1 MRKFYRSAGEQ
12 NISQNTMNKYDT
24 YNKYVIRKPL
34 FSYDILFNNGET
46 KNIEDVVGELIQDDS
61 FVTSIYWSSPDLYNT
76 IISYRKSTLKE
87 DKIPRL
93 IHTLKKYAIR
103 CSTRCT
109 PYGTMAG
116 VALQDLKKT
125 LEPESISRKARIDM
139 DFLAEI
145 KFHIETHENIRK
157 KLRYKVNNTLDKI
170 PGQYRYQEPIRTDG
184 EEKYQLSSLEMNE
197 YLERIAG
204 ISHFMK
210 YDEIKGLLSD
220 DFEDDEISD
229 FIDEL
234 IDIKFLV
241 SELQLT
247 LTSDNTENI
256 KNILQTL
263 LNEEV
268 YEAGIYLKILGK
280 IEQCIVVIETT
291 HLSHLPV
298 SEISEIK
305 SLANEIGID
314 KTHFFHV
321 DLKHSSESGFQ
332 PDEKMLRNINTS
344 ISILNTWGSGN
355 STQGDLDS
363 FKKHFN
369 TKYES
374 REVALTEVLDSEFG
388 IGFPAGSQIG
398 NFQGSSLIEGFAK
411 DINSNKKHSS
421 GSDSDF
427 LLDLIEKD
435 KTEIIRLENIDLQIN
450 ETSLKTQNFCVVGSP
465 ISDQFF
471 LQNIG
476 TTGANSI
483 MGRFALLDDKIKD
496 FCNEIHQKEQQ
507 NSPDVIFAEIIYI
520 PEKRTANI
528 TRRPQFS
535 EYEIPIFANSSDNDK
550 QILLKDILIS
560 VQGDEIILR
569 SEKLNKR
576 IIPRLSNAHNFYKS
590 ESAAYKFL
598 CSIQSQNQDNINL
611 NLNYSKIK
619 KRFIPRIVYRNIILH
634 RACWLMY
641 ENDINV
647 IKKSKKPLSA
657 LKDFF
662 QTWDVSRY
670 VALVQGDNELF
681 LDITN
686 DTYLLLLLD
695 ELKGNTLLQFS
706 EWLLPTEGKKNY
718 NQQIVLPLENKEAK
732 PQSNLSQKKVSSVQ
746 RSFAPGS
753 EWLYLKIYCNSN
765 FSDSLLSGLKPIL
778 DELITE
784 NYINKAFFIRYT
796 DPHYHIRLRV
806 HLNDLK
812 LYSEV
817 LQKLHENL
825 NPYFQE
831 ETIWNLQ
838 IDSYHRE
845 IERYDPEFMEAAE
858 EAFYHDSILVL
869 NLLNQENFIE
879 NENVRLFAA
888 VKNVNLW
895 LSLFGLSLQ
904 EKLDFCKSMENVF
917 LKEFSSELKSHIN
930 SKYRILKEELHEFCT
945 GNEFGEEFNERDR
958 YLQDITLCKDA
969 LSSYIHMSI
978 NRWFPSEQRALELM
992 TYSFTTKYYSRIL
1005 SQSK

>member
-1 MRKFYRSAGEQ
+1 MK
-12 NISQNTMNKYDT
+12 KYET
-24 YNKYVIRKPL
+24 YNKYLLRKPL
-34 FSYDILFNNGET
+34 FSYKILFNNNET
-46 KNIEDVVGELIQDDS
+46 RNIEEVVEELIQNDS
-61 FVTSIYWSSPDLYNT
+61 FVTSIYWSSPDLYDT
-76 IISYRKSTLKE
+76 IISYREKKLKE

-116 VALQDLKKT
+116 VALRDLKNT
-125 LEPESISRKARIDM
+125 QEQEPEAISRKARIDM
-139 DFLAEI
+139 DFLSEI
-145 KFHIETHENIRK
+145 KFHIENHENIRR

-170 PGQYRYQEPIRTDG
+170 PGQYRYQEPIRIDD
-184 EEKYQLSSLEMNE
+184 EEKYQLSSLEINE
-197 YLERIAG
+197 YLERI
-204 ISHFMK
+204 SEVFHFMK
-210 YDEIKGLLSD
+210 YDDIKSLLSD

-256 KNILQTL
+256 KNILREL

-268 YEAGIYLKILGK
+268 SEAGIYLKILDK
-280 IEQCIVVIETT
+280 IEQCISVIEETD
-291 HLSHLPV
+291 LSHLPI

-305 SLANEIGID
+305 NLAHEIGID

-321 DLKHSSESGFQ
+321 DLKHSSESSFEA
-332 PDEKMLRNINTS
+332 DEKMLRNINTS
-344 ISILNTWGSGN
+344 ISILNTLGSGN
-355 STQGDLDS
+355 STQSDLDV

-374 REVALTEVLDSEFG
+374 REISLTEVLDSEFG

-411 DINSNKKHSS
+411 DKNSTKKQAGSS
-421 GSDSDF
+421 DLDF

-435 KTEIIRLENIDLQIN
+435 KNEVINLEKINLKID

-465 ISDQFF
+465 VKDQFF

-483 MGRFALLDDKIKD
+483 LGRFALLDGKIKD
-496 FCNEIHQKEQQ
+496 FCDEIHQKEQETY
-507 NSPDVIFAEIIYI
+507 SEIIFAEIIYI

-535 EYEIPIFANSSDNDK
+535 EYEIPIFAGSSSHDK
-550 QILLKDILIS
+550 HILLNDIMIS
-560 VQGDEIILR
+560 VKGAEIILR
-569 SEKLNKR
+569 SKKLNKR

-598 CSIQSQNQDNINL
+598 CAVQSQNQDNINL
-611 NLNYSKIK
+611 NINYSKIK
-619 KRFIPRIVYRNIILH
+619 KRFIPRINYRNIILH
-634 RACWLMY
+634 RACWMMY
-641 ENDINV
+641 ENDINI
-647 IKKSKKPLSA
+647 IKKSKDPLSA

-662 QTWDVSRY
+662 QKWNVSKY
-670 VALVQGDNELF
+670 VVLVQGDNELF

-695 ELKGNTLLQFS
+695 ELKNNTMLQLS
-706 EWLLPTEGKKNY
+706 EWLLPNEGEKNY

-732 PQSNLSQKKVSSVQ
+732 PKNNWSQHKESSIQ

-765 FSDSLLSGLKPIL
+765 ISDSLLSGMKPIL
-778 DELITE
+778 HELTNKNHIK
-784 NYINKAFFIRYT
+784 KAFFIRYT
-796 DPHYHIRLRV
+796 DPHYHIRLRF
-806 HLNDLK
+806 HLSDQK

-817 LQKLHENL
+817 LQKLYEHL
-825 NPYFQE
+825 DPYFQE

-845 IERYDPEFMEAAE
+845 IERYHPEFMEAAE
-858 EAFYHDSILVL
+858 EAFYYDSILVL
-869 NLLNQENFIE
+869 NLLDQENFAE
-879 NENVRLFAA
+879 NENVRLFSL
-888 VKNVNLW
+888 VKNVNSW
-895 LSLFGLSLQ
+895 LALFGLTLQ

-930 SKYRILKEELHEFCT
+930 SKYRVLKEDLHEFYT

-958 YLQDITLCKDA
+958 QLNNVKLCKEV

-978 NRWFPSEQRALELM
+978 NRWFSSEQRALELM
-992 TYSFTTKYYSRIL
+992 TYSFAAKYYSRIL